1 MDKHYFECVNYNEFI
16 KLIDSFIVIEL
27 TDIKEI
33 KEINKINIQKL
44 FYLIQNTNYKLDISY
59 KNNCIWNLIN
69 CNISGRDRYLIH
81 KDSEIFIKNNKIY
94 IKILPQIHIDELKK
108 MWTEYDR
115 PTEIFERYNFI
126 LDIKLNN
133 FYSINFIL
141 KIF

>member
-27 TDIKEI
+27 TDIKD
-33 KEINKINIQKL
+33 INKINKQKL
-44 FYLIQNTNYKLDISY
+44 FYLIKNTNYKFDIHY
-59 KNNCIWNLIN
+59 KNNIIWNLMDS
-69 CNISGRDRYLIH
+69 NISGRDRYFIH

-133 FYSINFIL
+133 FYAINFIL